1 MKQNSSNTSGH
12 KRRPRGKGHA
22 FRLIVTVM
30 FCLALLGAG
39 VNLLSDQRWR
49 AAAAPPAQKAPGGG
63 IALWQEIDE
72 RSLFVTGE
80 RVTIPAAYKT
90 YRLDQGSLS
99 LLLASAPK
107 EFAGAI
113 ATAQT
118 IITIPMP
125 DGRLARFSVEDSPI
139 MEPALAAEFPQI
151 KTYRGQGIDDPTA
164 MTRFDVTPEGFHA
177 IVLSAGETV
186 YVDPY
191 AKGDT
196 ANFISYYKRDYRKD
210 GASFQCLFD
219 EANKDLPPAASQPVP
234 YVSNAGTLRTFRL
247 AVAATVEYTA
257 AAGGTVPAAMARMT
271 TTMNRVNGIYER
283 DLSIRMVMVANNSSI
298 VFTAEPDGYTNNNG
312 FSMLS
317 QNQTKL
323 DMVIGNANYDIGHVF
338 STGGGGV
345 ANLFVPCVAGNKA
358 RGVTG
363 LANPTGDVFDVD
375 YVSHEMGHQFGAR
388 HTFNGTQG
396 SCGGGGGSSASY
408 EPGSGTTI
416 MAYAGICSIQDLQ
429 LNSNDYFHVKSLEEI
444 IAYITTGNGTCAA
457 LTATSNI
464 QPTVNAGSD
473 FTIPKG
479 TPFALTATGSDPNGD
494 AVTYCWEEYDL
505 GPSSPPDNDAD
516 GFARPLFRSFSPTPS
531 PSRTFPRLD
540 YILNNAN
547 SPPQSYACANGV
559 GVCATGEVL
568 PSITRAMSFQVTAR
582 DNRAGGGGVNTDTM
596 VVNVTAASGPFVIT
610 QPNSAV
616 NWEGGSLQTITWDVA
631 NTDAAPVSCLLVKI
645 SLSTDGGNTFPIV
658 ISANTFNDGSETIT
672 VPGAATTQGR
682 IKVEAVGNI
691 FFDISNAN
699 FSINA
704 PCSFSATP
712 TSQFFPAAGGTGSV
726 TVSTGAACAWAAASN
741 NSWIVLTSSG
751 SGSGNDPVTFEVR
764 ENTASTSRQG
774 SLTVAGA
781 TINIIQNAA
790 GPNCAYAIAPGSA
803 SLPVGG
809 GAGNLTVST
818 TAGCAWQATSQ
829 AEWITITA
837 GSTGVGSGPVSY
849 SVAANATGKSRKG
862 TISVAGKTFTVK
874 QSG

>member
-1 MKQNSSNTSGH
+1 MRHHKQARSKSH
-12 KRRPRGKGHA
+12 PI
-22 FRLIVTVM
+22 RLIVIVS

-39 VNLLSDQRWR
+39 VNLLSDKSWR
-49 AAAAPPAQKAPGGG
+49 AAAAAPAQKGSGGG
-63 IALWQEIDE
+63 ISLWQEVDE
-72 RSLFVTGE
+72 KSLSVTGE

-99 LLLASAPK
+99 LLLATAPK
-107 EFAGAI
+107 EFAQTI

-118 IITIPMP
+118 IITMPMP
-125 DGRLARFSVEDSPI
+125 DGKLARFSVEDSPI

-164 MTRFDVTPEGFHA
+164 TTRFDVTPAGFHA
-177 IVLSAGETV
+177 IILSAGDTV

-196 ANFISYYKRDYRKD
+196 SNYISYYKRDFRKE
-210 GASFQCLFD
+210 GASFQCFFD

-234 YVSNAGTLRTFRL
+234 SVSNAGTLRTFRL
-247 AVAATVEYTA
+247 ALAANVEYTA

-283 DLSIRMVMVANNSSI
+283 DLSIRMVIVANNASI
-298 VFTAEPDGYTNNNG
+298 IFTAEPDGYTNNNG
-312 FSMLS
+312 FSMLG

-345 ANLFVPCVAGNKA
+345 ANLFVPCVSGNKA

-457 LTATSNI
+457 QGFNGNF
-464 QPTVNAGSD
+464 QPNVNAGAD

-479 TPFALTATGSDPNGD
+479 TPFTLTATGSDPNGD
-494 AVTYCWEEYDL
+494 SLTYCWEEYDL

-516 GFARPLFRSFSPTPS
+516 GFARPLFRSYSPTAS
-531 PSRTFPRLD
+531 PSRAFPSLA
-540 YILNNAN
+540 YILNNSN
-547 SPPQSYACANGV
+547 NPPQSYSCANGV
-559 GVCATGEVL
+559 GSCTTGEAL
-568 PSITRAMSFQVTAR
+568 PSITRTMSFQVTAR

-596 VVNVTAASGPFVIT
+596 LVNVTATSGPFFIT

-631 NTDAAPVSCLLVKI
+631 NTNAAPVNCLLVKI

-658 ISANTFNDGSETIT
+658 ISANTLNDGAETIT

-699 FSINA
+699 LTINA

-712 TSQFFPAAGGTGSV
+712 TSQFFPASGGTGSV
-726 TVSTGAACAWAAASN
+726 TVSTSASCTWAATSN
-741 NSWIVLTSSG
+741 TSWIVLTSSG
-751 SGSGNDPVTFEVR
+751 SGSGNEPVTFEVR
-764 ENTASTSRQG
+764 ENFAAASRQG
-774 SLTVAGA
+774 SLTVAGE
-781 TINIIQNAA
+781 TITIIQNAA
-790 GPNCAYAIAPGSA
+790 GSGCGYAIAPGSA
-803 SLPVGG
+803 SFPGG
-809 GAGNLTVST
+809 GGTGNLAVST
-818 TAGCAWQATSQ
+818 GVGCAWQAASETQ
-829 AEWITITA
+829 WITITS
-837 GSTGVGSGPVSY
+837 GSTGVGNGVVNY
-849 SVAANATGKSRKG
+849 SVAANPTGKSRKG
-862 TISVAGKTFTVK
+862 SISVAGKRFAIK

>member
-1 MKQNSSNTSGH
+1 MKKELSSYRSNPF
-12 KRRPRGKGHA
+12 RR
-22 FRLIVTVM
+22 IVILSS
-30 FCLALLGAG
+30 CLALLGAG
-39 VNLLSDQRWR
+39 INLLSDKSWR
-49 AAAAPPAQKAPGGG
+49 TAAAPPPQKASGGS
-63 IALWQEIDE
+63 ISLWQEIDE
-72 RSLFVTGE
+72 KSLFVAGE

-107 EFAGAI
+107 EFGRAI

-125 DGRLARFSVEDSPI
+125 DGRLARFSIEDSPI
-139 MEPALAAEFPQI
+139 MEPALAAVFPQI
-151 KTYRGQGIDDPTA
+151 KTYRGQGIDDPAAT
-164 MTRFDVTPEGFHA
+164 TRFDVTPAGFHA
-177 IVLSAGETV
+177 IILSAGDTV

-196 ANFISYYKRDYRKD
+196 ANYISYYKRDYRKD
-210 GASFQCLFD
+210 GASFQCFFD
-219 EANKDLPPAASQPVP
+219 EANKDLPATASQPVP
-234 YVSNAGTLRTFRL
+234 SVANAGTLRTYRL
-247 AVAATVEYTA
+247 ALAATVEYTA

-283 DLSIRMVMVANNSSI
+283 DLSIRMVMVANNSNV
-298 VFTAEPDGYTNNNG
+298 VFVTEPDGYTNNNG
-312 FSMLS
+312 FQMLS

-345 ANLFVPCVAGNKA
+345 ANLFVPCVSGNKA

-416 MAYAGICSIQDLQ
+416 MAYAGICFIQDLQ

-444 IAYITTGNGTCAA
+444 IAYITTGAGTCAA
-457 LTATSNI
+457 QSFNGNF
-464 QPTVNAGSD
+464 QPNVNAGSD

-494 AVTYCWEEYDL
+494 ALTYCWEEYDL

-516 GFARPLFRSFSPTPS
+516 GFARPLFRSYLPTS
-531 PSRTFPRLD
+531 SASRTFPSLG

-547 SPPQSYACANGV
+547 NPPQSYSCPNGANS
-559 GVCATGEVL
+559 CTTGEAL
-568 PSITRAMSFQVTAR
+568 PSITRTMSFQVTAR

-596 VVNVTAASGPFVIT
+596 LVNVTATSGPFVIT
-610 QPNSAV
+610 QPDSGV
-616 NWEGGSLQTITWDVA
+616 SWEGGSLQTITWDVA
-631 NTDAAPVSCLLVKI
+631 NTNAAPVNCSLVKI

-658 ISANTFNDGSETIT
+658 ISPNTLNDGAETIT

-691 FFDISNAN
+691 FFDISNSN
-699 FSINA
+699 LTINA

-712 TSQFFPAAGGTGSV
+712 TSQFFTAAGGTGSV
-726 TVSTGAACAWAAASN
+726 TVSTSASCSWAAASN

-751 SGSGNDPVTFEVR
+751 SGSGNEPVTFEVR
-764 ENTASTSRQG
+764 ENTAATSRQG
-774 SLTVAGA
+774 SLTVAGE
-781 TINIIQNAA
+781 TITIIQNAA
-790 GPNCAYAIAPGSA
+790 GSNCGYTIAPGSA
-803 SLPVGG
+803 SFSGG
-809 GAGNLTVST
+809 GGTGNLAVST
-818 TAGCAWQATSQ
+818 GAGCSWQAASQ
-829 AEWITITA
+829 TQWITITA
-837 GSTGVGSGPVSY
+837 GSTGIGNGLVNY

-862 TISVAGKTFTVK
+862 SIIVAGKTFAVK
-874 QSG
+874 QGG